1 MLVSEIMRI
10 KGSTLYTTTPDGA
23 VMDAVRVMAD
33 NDIGSLVVMNGG
45 KLAGML
51 TFREVLAAMSKRDGS
66 IADVRVADIYERDPL
81 TAAPGL
87 DVMDLRRTML
97 ERHARYVPVMDG
109 TMLQGV
115 VSFHDVA
122 KAVYDEQN
130 FENRMLKSYIKDWPE
145 EASP

>member
-10 KGSTLYTTTPDGA
+10 KGNTLYTTTPDGA
-23 VMDAVRVMAD
+23 VMDAVKVMAD

-66 IADVRVADIYERDPL
+66 IANVRVADIYEKDPL

-87 DVMDLRRTML
+87 DVMELRRTML